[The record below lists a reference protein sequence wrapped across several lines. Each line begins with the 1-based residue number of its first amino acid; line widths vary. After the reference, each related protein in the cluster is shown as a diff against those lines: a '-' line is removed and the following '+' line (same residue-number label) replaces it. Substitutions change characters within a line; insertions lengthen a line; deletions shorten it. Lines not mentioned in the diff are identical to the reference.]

1 MTPVIPSLLKSF
13 FVLVF
18 VYYLFKNLKLFPK
31 LELVFHLGIRRP
43 RKNRSTRLMVP
54 CLHLF
59 LGVWM
64 PWWNT
69 RPRFGKSTS
78 TVPREK
84 YIYIYL
90 LNRHVIVLF
99 CFFHCRLSDWRFRNK
114 IINTLKNQKCGS
126 HIISTIQA
134 TDIVAMNPI
143 QRSFVLAVIVIIPYI
158 GLGIWLSSSLRTD
171 SEEALLH

>member
-1 MTPVIPSLLKSF
+1 MPCPLTAHEVRRECVEAFFSVITNIECVRCKVVGDTCYSSLLKPF

-69 RPRFGKSTS
+69 RPRLERVLPQYQERNSYTCEICRDGARLSVSHTEFRMSNFTRKSDS
-78 TVPREK
+78 
-84 YIYIYL
+84 I
-90 LNRHVIVLF
+90 NMA
-99 CFFHCRLSDWRFRNK
+99 FFH
-114 IINTLKNQKCGS
+114 
-126 HIISTIQA
+126 STPSR
-134 TDIVAMNPI
+134 VEKEP
-143 QRSFVLAVIVIIPYI
+143 
-158 GLGIWLSSSLRTD
+158 
-171 SEEALLH
+171 